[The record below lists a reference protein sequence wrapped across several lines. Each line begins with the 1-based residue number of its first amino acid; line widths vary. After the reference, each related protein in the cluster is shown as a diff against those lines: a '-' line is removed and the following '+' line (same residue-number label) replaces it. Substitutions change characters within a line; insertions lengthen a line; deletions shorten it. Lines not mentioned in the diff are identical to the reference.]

1 MGAMTFPKPPLVK
14 RGCAALCLTGWMLG
28 IICLVSHPFG
38 LLADELA
45 WNNGQGH
52 RSAPLGVSGTRDAGF
67 TSLSPALTGL
77 SFTNRLFGEM
87 FLTNAVAHNGAGVA
101 ASDVDGD
108 GLCDL
113 YFANLQGEN
122 RLYRNLGGWKF
133 ADITGTAGVGCK
145 GQLSTGASF
154 ADVNGDGHTDL
165 LVNGITAGTR
175 LFVNDGRG
183 RFAEPV
189 DSGLARENT
198 AMSLALGDV
207 DGDGDLD
214 LYVANYIDV
223 MHIADSSTRF
233 TLGRRGGQWVV
244 TRVNGQSSFK
254 ARFRDRFLVT
264 QDTRIK
270 ELPERD
276 CFYVNDGAGRFQKV
290 VFEKGTFTDEEGEPF
305 AAARDWGLAVA
316 FRDVNGDLA
325 PDLYVCNDFSSPDRF
340 WINDGSGHFRAVPR
354 LAVRHTSRS
363 SMGIDFADINR
374 DGHEDMLVLDM
385 LARQQSRRLVH
396 LDKEKPIPIVVG
408 KFNDRPRY
416 NRNALLVSRGDGSWL
431 EAANYAGLEA
441 SDWSWAA
448 AFMDV
453 DLDGLEDVLITNG
466 FSFDTLD
473 IDSKNRVAAIKNATK
488 LPTAEL
494 KRLRKHR
501 PAWPSANAAFR
512 NLGGLRFAPASS
524 DWGFD
529 HVGVT
534 YGMALADLDN
544 DGDQDVVINN
554 LNQAA
559 GLYRN
564 ESSKPRVAVRL
575 RGRGG
580 NRFGIGARIRLAN
593 GVSVLSQEIMAGGRY
608 LSGDDPLRV
617 FAMLPGKAHRLEV
630 LWRTGARS
638 VLEDVQA
645 NRLYEIHEPEAKA
658 KPIVTPAL
666 TPIFEDVSERLSH
679 RHEQS
684 PVSDF
689 INDPLLP
696 RRTSQSGPGVAWLD
710 ADRDG
715 WEDLA
720 IVGDGELH
728 LFSNT
733 NGQFKQTSN
742 PQVEVPGCRIDLDQ
756 DGDLDLIVSESGT
769 LRFFEHK
776 PSGQTINP
784 IWGKPFET
792 IDRVNGSAAADL
804 DGDGDADLAL
814 ATEWGPVRV
823 FRNDDGLF
831 TERTDA
837 LGLAD
842 YRGWWNGVAMIDANN
857 DGRLDIIATNWGR
870 NSFYETLLRE
880 DGGESRLALFVGDV
894 DGNGTVEQLEAV
906 RVGGRWLPVRDRH
919 ALEKGLPDLGS
930 RFPVHAEMVRAGIPG
945 IAGPAFAR
953 LKKMEVNHLD
963 TTLFINRGD
972 RFEPVPLPMV
982 VQLSPAF
989 SVCVGDVDADGNDD
1003 LFFSQ
1008 NFFAVRPEDPRN
1020 DAGTGLWMLGRGDGT
1035 FRALKPSESGV
1046 RVDGEQRGAA
1056 LADFDHDGRVDLVV
1070 TQNASVTR
1078 LFRNQLDAKG
1088 LRVRF
1093 DGAGSGVGVSLR
1105 LSYKDGTK
1113 GPARVV
1119 QVGSGYRSANATTQ
1133 VLGAAGEVAAI
1144 EVAWPSGKKKRVP
1157 IEPGQSEVVVT
1168 ELQNP

>member
-1 MGAMTFPKPPLVK
+1 MGRMTSPEPRLAK
-14 RGCAALCLTGWMLG
+14 RACAALCLTGFVCLALCPLG
-28 IICLVSHPFG
+28 LPA
-38 LLADELA
+38 ADLA
-45 WNNGQGH
+45 WDDGPGH
-52 RSAPLGVSGTRDAGF
+52 RSAPLRIAGTRDAGF
-67 TSLSPALTGL
+67 ERLPPALTGL
-77 SFTNRLFGEM
+77 DFTNRLFGEM

-113 YFANLQGEN
+113 YFANLQGTN

-133 ADITGTAGVGCK
+133 ADITGPAGVGCP
-145 GQLSTGASF
+145 GQLSTGAAF

-183 RFAEPV
+183 RFAEPA
-189 DSGLARENT
+189 DAGLTRDNS

-233 TLGRRGGQWVV
+233 TLGRRGGEWVV
-244 TRVNGQSSFK
+244 TRVNGQSTFK
-254 ARFRDRFLVT
+254 ARFRGRFLVT
-264 QDTRIK
+264 PDGRVK

-276 CFYVNDGAGRFQKV
+276 CFYLNDGTGRFQKM
-290 VFEKGTFTDEEGEPF
+290 VFEQGSFTDEDGRPF
-305 AAARDWGLAVA
+305 AAAHDWGLAVA

-340 WINDGSGHFRAVPR
+340 WINDGRGRFRAVPR

-374 DGHEDMLVLDM
+374 DGHDDMLVLDM
-385 LARQQSRRLVH
+385 LARQQARRLVH
-396 LDKEKPIPIVVG
+396 LDKEKPIPIVIG
-408 KFNDRPRY
+408 KFDDRPRY
-416 NRNALLVSRGDGSWL
+416 NRNALLVSRGDGTWL

-466 FSFDTLD
+466 FSFDTMD
-473 IDSKNRVAAIKNATK
+473 IDSKSRVMAIQNARK

-501 PAWPSANAAFR
+501 PPWPSANAAFR
-512 NLGGLRFAPASS
+512 NLGGLKFAPASS
-524 DWGFD
+524 DWGFG
-529 HVGVT
+529 HVGIS

-544 DGDQDVVINN
+544 DGDQDVVVNN
-554 LNQAA
+554 LNQSA

-564 ESSKPRVAVRL
+564 ESNRPRVAVRL

-580 NRFGIGARIRLAN
+580 NPFGIGARIRLAN
-593 GVSVLSQEIMAGGRY
+593 GDSIASQEMIAGGRY

-617 FAMLPGKAHRLEV
+617 FAAVPPGPHRLEV
-630 LWRTGARS
+630 LWRSGARS
-638 VLEDVQA
+638 VLEEVRA
-645 NRLYEIHEPEAKA
+645 NRLYEIHEPETQA
-658 KPIVTPAL
+658 KPLERPTIK
-666 TPIFEDVSERLSH
+666 PIFEDVSLRLGH
-679 RHEQS
+679 LHDQ
-684 PVSDF
+684 PPIDDF
-689 INDPLLP
+689 VNDPLLP
-696 RRTSQSGPGVAWLD
+696 RRTSQAGPGVAWLD

-720 IVGDGELH
+720 IVGEAGLQ
-728 LFSNT
+728 LFGNT
-733 NGQFKQTSN
+733 AGRFRQINDPN
-742 PQVEVPGCRIDLDQ
+742 AEVPA
-756 DGDLDLIVSESGT
+756 
-769 LRFFEHK
+769 
-776 PSGQTINP
+776 
-784 IWGKPFET
+784 WGAPFET
-792 IDRVNGSAAADL
+792 VERVNGLAKADL

-823 FRNDDGLF
+823 FRNDAGQLI
-831 TERTDA
+831 ERTDA
-837 LGLAD
+837 LGLGG

-894 DGNGTVEQLEAV
+894 DGNGTVEQLESV

-930 RFPVHAEMVRAGIPG
+930 RFPVHAEMVKAGIEG
-945 IAGPAFAR
+945 IAGPAFGR
-953 LKKMEVNHLD
+953 LKKMEINHLD

-972 RFEPVPLPMV
+972 RFEPVPLPME

-1020 DAGTGLWMLGRGDGT
+1020 DAGTGLWLLGQGDGT
-1035 FRALKPSESGV
+1035 FRALGPAESGV

-1070 TQNASVTR
+1070 TQNAAATR
-1078 LFRNQLDAKG
+1078 LFRNQAQARG

-1093 DGAGSGVGVSLR
+1093 AVGGGEEGAILR
-1105 LSYKDGTK
+1105 LIYTDGTK

-1119 QVGSGYRSANATTQ
+1119 QSGSGYRSANATTQ
-1133 VLGAAGEVAAI
+1133 VLGAAGEAVAV
-1144 EVAWPSGKKKRVP
+1144 EVAWPSGKKTTVP
-1157 IEPGQSEVVVT
+1157 LKPGQAEAVLSYPSE
-1168 ELQNP
+1168 P

>member
-1 MGAMTFPKPPLVK
+1 MTFPEPRLAK
-14 RGCAALCLTGWMLG
+14 RAFVALCLTGFVCLALCPLG
-28 IICLVSHPFG
+28 VPA
-38 LLADELA
+38 ADLA
-45 WNNGQGH
+45 WANGPGH
-52 RSAPLGVSGTRDAGF
+52 RSAPLGVSGTRPAGF
-67 TSLSPALTGL
+67 DLLPPAFTGL

-113 YFANLQGEN
+113 YFANLQGSN
-122 RLYRNLGGWKF
+122 RLYRNLGNWKF
-133 ADITGTAGVGCK
+133 ADITDSAGVGCA
-145 GQLSTGASF
+145 GQLSTGAVF

-183 RFAEPV
+183 RFAEPA

-198 AMSLALGDV
+198 AMSLAMGDV

-233 TLGRRGGQWVV
+233 TLGRRGGGWVV
-244 TRVNGQSSFK
+244 SRVNGQSTFK

-264 QDTRIK
+264 HDGRVK

-276 CFYVNDGAGRFQKV
+276 CFYLNDGTGKFQKM
-290 VFEKGTFTDEEGEPF
+290 VFEQGSFTDEDGQPF

-340 WINDGSGHFRAVPR
+340 WINDGRGRFRAVPR

-363 SMGIDFADINR
+363 SMGIDFADING
-374 DGHEDMLVLDM
+374 DGHDDFLVLDM

-396 LDKEKPIPIVVG
+396 LDKEKPTPTVVG
-408 KFNDRPRY
+408 KFDDRPRY
-416 NRNALLVSRGDGSWL
+416 NRNALLVSRGDGTWL

-448 AFMDV
+448 AFIDV

-466 FSFDTLD
+466 FSFDTMD
-473 IDSKNRVAAIKNATK
+473 IDSKNRVIAIQNARK

-512 NLGGLRFAPASS
+512 NLGGLKFEPASS

-529 HVGVT
+529 HVGVS

-544 DGDQDVVINN
+544 DGDQDVIINN

-564 ESSKPRVAVRL
+564 ESNKPRLAVRL

-580 NRFGIGARIRLAN
+580 NRFGIGARIRLASGN
-593 GVSVLSQEIMAGGRY
+593 SIASQEMMAGGRY

-617 FAMLPGKAHRLEV
+617 FAMVPGGAHRLEV
-630 LWRTGARS
+630 LWRSGARS
-638 VLEDVQA
+638 VINGVQA

-666 TPIFEDVSERLSH
+666 TPIFEDVSSRLGH
-679 RHEQS
+679 RHEQP
-684 PVSDF
+684 PVDDF
-689 INDPLLP
+689 INAPLLP
-696 RRTSQSGPGVAWLD
+696 RRTSQGGPGVAWVD

-720 IVGDGELH
+720 IVGSGGLEL
-728 LFSNT
+728 FGNT
-733 NGQFKQTSN
+733 AGKFKPVSDPKADVPALAAPLET
-742 PQVEVPGCRIDLDQ
+742 VE
-756 DGDLDLIVSESGT
+756 
-769 LRFFEHK
+769 
-776 PSGQTINP
+776 
-784 IWGKPFET
+784 
-792 IDRVNGSAAADL
+792 RVNGWAKADL
-804 DGDGDADLAL
+804 DGDGDADWVL

-823 FRNDDGLF
+823 FRNDDGEY
-831 TERTDA
+831 TEQTDA
-837 LGLAD
+837 LGLGA

-919 ALEKGLPDLGS
+919 ALEKGLPDLRS
-930 RFPVHAEMVRAGIPG
+930 RFPVHAEMVKVGIEG
-945 IAGPAFAR
+945 IAGPAFSR

-972 RFEPVPLPMV
+972 RFEPVPLPME
-982 VQLSPAF
+982 VQLAPAF

-1020 DAGTGLWMLGRGDGT
+1020 DAGTGLWLLGQGDGT
-1035 FRALKPSESGV
+1035 FRALGPGESGV

-1070 TQNASVTR
+1070 TQNAAATR
-1078 LFRNQLDAKG
+1078 LFRNQAEAKG
-1088 LRVRF
+1088 VRVRF
-1093 DGAGSGVGVSLR
+1093 GGEGEGAQVR
-1105 LSYKDGTK
+1105 LVYSDGTK
-1113 GPARVV
+1113 GPVRVV
-1119 QVGSGYRSANATTQ
+1119 QAIAQ
-1133 VLGAAGEVAAI
+1133 VLGAAGEAVAVEA
-1144 EVAWPSGKKKRVP
+1144 AWPSGGKTRVALK
-1157 IEPGQSEVVVT
+1157 PGQAEV
-1168 ELQNP
+1168 LLSHPSAR

>member
-1 MGAMTFPKPPLVK
+1 MTLPEPRLANRAFV
-14 RGCAALCLTGWMLG
+14 ALCLTGFVCLALCPLG
-28 IICLVSHPFG
+28 VPA
-38 LLADELA
+38 ADLA
-45 WNNGQGH
+45 WDNGPGH
-52 RSAPLGVSGTRDAGF
+52 RSAPLGVSGTRPAGF
-67 TSLSPALTGL
+67 DLLPPAFTGL

-113 YFANLQGEN
+113 YFANLQGAN
-122 RLYRNLGGWKF
+122 RLYRNLGDWKF
-133 ADITGTAGVGCK
+133 VDITDASGVSCA
-145 GQLSTGASF
+145 GQLSTGAVF

-183 RFAEPV
+183 RFSEPA
-189 DSGLARENT
+189 DTGLANGGA
-198 AMSLALGDV
+198 AMSMALSDV

-223 MHIADSSTRF
+223 IYIADLTTRF
-233 TLGRRGGQWVV
+233 TLGRRDGGWVV
-244 TRVNGQSSFK
+244 TRVNGQSTFK

-264 QDTRIK
+264 PDGMVK

-276 CFYVNDGAGRFQKV
+276 CFYLNDGTGKFQKM
-290 VFEKGTFTDEEGEPF
+290 VFEQGSFTDEDGQPF
-305 AAARDWGLAVA
+305 AAERDWGLAVA

-340 WINDGSGHFRAVPR
+340 WINDGRGRFRAVPR

-374 DGHEDMLVLDM
+374 DGHDDILVLDM
-385 LARQQSRRLVH
+385 LARQQARRLVH

-408 KFNDRPRY
+408 KFDGRPRY

-466 FSFDTLD
+466 FSFDTMD
-473 IDSKNRVAAIKNATK
+473 IDSKNRVMAIQNARK

-501 PAWPSANAAFR
+501 PGWPSANAAFR
-512 NLGGLRFAPASS
+512 NLGGLKFAPASS
-524 DWGFD
+524 DWGFG
-529 HVGVT
+529 HVGIS

-544 DGDQDVVINN
+544 DGDQDVIINN

-564 ESSKPRVAVRL
+564 ESNRPRVAVRL
-575 RGRGG
+575 RGRDG
-580 NRFGIGARIRLAN
+580 NWFGIGARIRLVN
-593 GVSVLSQEIMAGGRY
+593 GNSIASQEMMAGGRY
-608 LSGDDPLRV
+608 LSGDDPMRV
-617 FAMLPGKAHRLEV
+617 FAMAPGEPHRLEV
-630 LWRTGARS
+630 LWRNGGRS
-638 VLEDVQA
+638 VLEDVKA

-658 KPIVTPAL
+658 KPIVTTAL

-679 RHEQS
+679 RHEQL

-689 INDPLLP
+689 VDEPLLP
-696 RRTSQSGPGVAWLD
+696 RRTSQAGPGVAWLD
-710 ADRDG
+710 ADHDG

-720 IVGDGELH
+720 IVGDDGLQ
-728 LFSNT
+728 FFGNT
-733 NGQFKQTSN
+733 AGRFKKMDGS
-742 PQVEVPGCRIDLDQ
+742 PVVVPAWA
-756 DGDLDLIVSESGT
+756 
-769 LRFFEHK
+769 
-776 PSGQTINP
+776 NP
-784 IWGKPFET
+784 IET
-792 IDRVNGSAAADL
+792 VERVNGWAAADL

-823 FRNDDGLF
+823 FRNDDGQF

-857 DGRLDIIATNWGR
+857 DGRLDVVATNWGR

-880 DGGESRLALFVGDV
+880 EGGESRLALFVGDV
-894 DGNGTVEQLEAV
+894 DGNGTVEQLEAM
-906 RVGGRWLPVRDRH
+906 RVGDRWLPVRDRH
-919 ALEKGLPDLGS
+919 ALEKGLPDLRS
-930 RFPVHAEMVRAGIPG
+930 RFPVHAAMVKAGIEG
-945 IAGPAFAR
+945 IAGPAFER

-963 TTLFINRGD
+963 TTLFINHGD
-972 RFEPVPLPMV
+972 RFEPVPLPME
-982 VQLSPAF
+982 VQLAPAF

-1020 DAGTGLWMLGRGDGT
+1020 DAGTGLWLLGRGDGT
-1035 FRALKPSESGV
+1035 FRPLKPSESGV

-1070 TQNASVTR
+1070 TQNAAKTR
-1078 LFRNQLDAKG
+1078 LFRNQAETRG
-1088 LRVRF
+1088 LRVRI
-1093 DGAGSGVGVSLR
+1093 DGETNGVGVCLR
-1105 LSYKDGTK
+1105 LCYADGTK
-1113 GPARVV
+1113 GPVRVV
-1119 QVGSGYRSANATTQ
+1119 QAVAGYRSVNATTQ
-1133 VLGAAGEVAAI
+1133 VLGAAGAPVAVEA
-1144 EVAWPSGKKKRVP
+1144 AWPSGKKTTVP
-1157 IEPGQSEVVVT
+1157 LNPGQAEVVLTYPSV
-1168 ELQNP
+1168 P

>member
-1 MGAMTFPKPPLVK
+1 MPFFVFKN
-14 RGCAALCLTGWMLG
+14 
-28 IICLVSHPFG
+28 SHPLG

-67 TSLSPALTGL
+67 ESLPPALTGL

-101 ASDVDGD
+101 ASDVNGD

-113 YFANLQGEN
+113 YFANLQGAN

-133 ADITGTAGVGCK
+133 ADITGSAGVGCA
-145 GQLSTGASF
+145 GQLSTGAAF

-183 RFAEPV
+183 RFAEPA

-223 MHIADSSTRF
+223 MHIADSSTWF

-254 ARFRDRFLVT
+254 ARFRGRFLVT
-264 QDTRIK
+264 PDGRVK

-276 CFYVNDGAGRFQKV
+276 CFYLNDGTGRFQKV
-290 VFEKGTFTDEEGEPF
+290 VFEKGTFTDEDGEPF

-340 WINDGSGHFRAVPR
+340 WINDGRGRFRAVPR

-385 LARQQSRRLVH
+385 LARQQSQRLVH

-473 IDSKNRVAAIKNATK
+473 IDSKNRVAAIQNATK

-494 KRLRKHR
+494 KRLRKYR

-512 NLGGLRFAPASS
+512 NLGGLKFAPASG

-529 HVGVT
+529 HKGIS

-544 DGDQDVVINN
+544 DGDQDVVVNN

-564 ESSKPRVAVRL
+564 QSNRPRLAVRL

-580 NRFGIGARIRLAN
+580 NPFGIGARIRLAN
-593 GVSVLSQEIMAGGRY
+593 GNTVASQEMIAGGRY
-608 LSGDDPLRV
+608 LSGDEPLRV
-617 FAMLPGKAHRLEV
+617 FAVPPGRPHRLEV
-630 LWRTGARS
+630 LWRSGARS
-638 VLEDVQA
+638 VLEGVQA
-645 NRLYEIHEPEAKA
+645 NRLYEIHEPKA
-658 KPIVTPAL
+658 VVKHSKQPASKP
-666 TPIFEDVSERLSH
+666 FYEDVSQRLNH
-679 RHEQS
+679 RHEQA
-684 PVSDF
+684 PPTDF

-696 RRTSQSGPGVAWLD
+696 RRTSQAGPGVAWLD

-715 WEDLA
+715 WEDLV
-720 IVGDGELH
+720 IVEKGGLRLYE
-728 LFSNT
+728 NT
-733 NGQFKQTSN
+733 KGQFKLTNN
-742 PQVEVPGCRIDLDQ
+742 PKVEVPACRIDLDQ
-756 DGDLDLIVSESGT
+756 DGDLDSIVLDGGVLRFLESGSQVANAAW
-769 LRFFEHK
+769 E
-776 PSGQTINP
+776 
-784 IWGKPFET
+784 KPFEKVE
-792 IDRVNGSAAADL
+792 RVNGLAAADL
-804 DGDGDADLAL
+804 DGDGDGDLAL

-823 FRNDDGLF
+823 FRNDDGQF
-831 TERTDA
+831 TERTDE
-837 LGLAD
+837 LGLGE

-857 DGRLDIIATNWGR
+857 DGRLDLVATNWGR

-880 DGGESRLALFVGDV
+880 NGGDSRLALFVGDV
-894 DGNGTVEQLEAV
+894 DGNGTLEQLEAV
-906 RVGGRWLPVRDRH
+906 RDGGRWLSVRDRH

-930 RFPVHAEMVRAGIPG
+930 RFPLHAEMVKAGVAGIT
-945 IAGPAFAR
+945 GPAFGR

-972 RFEPVPLPMV
+972 YFEPLPLPME

-1020 DAGTGLWMLGRGDGT
+1020 DAGTGLWLLGRGDAT
-1035 FRALKPSESGV
+1035 FRALSPIESGV

-1093 DGAGSGVGVSLR
+1093 DGAGSGVGVCLR
-1105 LSYKDGTK
+1105 LCYKDGTK

-1119 QVGSGYRSANATTQ
+1119 QAGSGYRSANATTQ
-1133 VLGAAGEVAAI
+1133 VLGASGEVVAI

-1157 IEPGQSEVVVT
+1157 IEPGQSEMVVT

>member
-1 MGAMTFPKPPLVK
+1 MCLAGLVCLAMCPL
-14 RGCAALCLTGWMLG
+14 GLPAA
-28 IICLVSHPFG
+28 
-38 LLADELA
+38 DLA
-45 WNNGQGH
+45 WDDGPGH
-52 RSAPLGVSGTRDAGF
+52 RSVALGVSGSRDAGF
-67 TSLSPALTGL
+67 ELLPPALTGL

-113 YFANLQGEN
+113 YFANLQGAN

-133 ADITGTAGVGCK
+133 ADITDASGVGCA
-145 GQLSTGASF
+145 GQLSTGAVF

-183 RFAEPV
+183 RFAEPA

-233 TLGRRGGQWVV
+233 TLGRRGGGWVV
-244 TRVNGQSSFK
+244 SRVNGQSTFK

-264 QDTRIK
+264 HDGKVK

-276 CFYVNDGAGRFQKV
+276 CFYLNDGTGKFQKM
-290 VFEKGTFTDEEGEPF
+290 VFEQGSFTDEDGQPF

-340 WINDGSGHFRAVPR
+340 WINDGRGRFRAVPR

-374 DGHEDMLVLDM
+374 DGHDDMLVLDM
-385 LARQQSRRLVH
+385 LARQQARRLVH
-396 LDKEKPIPIVVG
+396 LDKEKPIPSVVG
-408 KFNDRPRY
+408 KFDDRPRY
-416 NRNALLVSRGDGSWL
+416 NRNALLVSRGDGTWL

-473 IDSKNRVAAIKNATK
+473 IDSKNRVAAIQNATK

-512 NLGGLRFAPASS
+512 NLGGLKFAPASS

-529 HVGVT
+529 HVGVS

-593 GVSVLSQEIMAGGRY
+593 GESVLSQEIMAGGRY
-608 LSGDDPLRV
+608 LSGDDPMRV
-617 FAMLPGKAHRLEV
+617 FAMVPGEAHRLEV

-689 INDPLLP
+689 IDEPLLP
-696 RRTSQSGPGVAWLD
+696 RRTSQAGPGVAWLD

-720 IVGDGELH
+720 IVAEGGLQLFGNTAGRFKKMDG
-728 LFSNT
+728 S
-733 NGQFKQTSN
+733 
-742 PQVEVPGCRIDLDQ
+742 QVEVPAWA
-756 DGDLDLIVSESGT
+756 
-769 LRFFEHK
+769 
-776 PSGQTINP
+776 NP
-784 IWGKPFET
+784 LET
-792 IDRVNGSAAADL
+792 VERVNGSAAADL

-823 FRNDDGLF
+823 FRNDDGQF

-919 ALEKGLPDLGS
+919 ALEKGLPDLRS
-930 RFPVHAEMVRAGIPG
+930 RFPVHAGMVEAGIKG
-945 IAGPAFAR
+945 IAGPAFSR

-972 RFEPVPLPMV
+972 RFEPVPLPIE
-982 VQLSPAF
+982 VQFSPAF

-1020 DAGTGLWMLGRGDGT
+1020 DAGTGLWLLGQGDGT

-1093 DGAGSGVGVSLR
+1093 DGPGSGVGVCLR

-1113 GPARVV
+1113 GPVRVV

-1144 EVAWPSGKKKRVP
+1144 EVAWPSGKKKRIP

>member
-1 MGAMTFPKPPLVK
+1 MGAMAFPKPCLVK
-14 RGCAALCLTGWMLG
+14 RTCVAMCLTGLMLG
-28 IICLVSHPFG
+28 IICLASCPLG

-45 WNNGQGH
+45 WSEGQGH
-52 RSAPLGVSGTRDAGF
+52 RSAPLGVLGTRDAGF
-67 TSLSPALTGL
+67 ESLPPALTGL

-133 ADITGTAGVGCK
+133 ADITGPAGVGCA
-145 GQLSTGASF
+145 GQLSTGAAF

-165 LVNGITAGTR
+165 LVNGISAGTR
-175 LFVNDGRG
+175 LFVNNGRG
-183 RFAEPV
+183 RFAEPA

-207 DGDGDLD
+207 DNDGDLD

-244 TRVNGQSSFK
+244 TRINGQSTFK

-264 QDTRIK
+264 TDGKVK

-276 CFYVNDGAGRFQKV
+276 CFYLNDGAGQFQKV
-290 VFEKGTFTDEEGEPF
+290 VFEKGTFTDEDGQPF

-340 WINDGSGHFRAVPR
+340 WINDGRGRFRAVPR

-416 NRNALLVSRGDGSWL
+416 NRNVLLVSRGDGSWL

-473 IDSKNRVAAIKNATK
+473 IDSKNRAAEIQKATK

-494 KRLRKHR
+494 KRLRKYR

-512 NLGGLRFAPASS
+512 NLGGLKFAPASS

-529 HVGVT
+529 HKGIS
-534 YGMALADLDN
+534 YGMALADFDN
-544 DGDQDVVINN
+544 DGDQDVVVNN

-564 ESSKPRVAVRL
+564 QSNRPRLAVRL

-580 NRFGIGARIRLAN
+580 NPFGIGARIRLAN
-593 GVSVLSQEIMAGGRY
+593 GKTVASQEMIAGGRY
-608 LSGDDPLRV
+608 LSGDEPLRV
-617 FAMLPGKAHRLEV
+617 FAVAPGRPHRLEV
-630 LWRTGARS
+630 LWRSGARS
-638 VLEDVQA
+638 VLEGVKA
-645 NRLYEIHEPEAKA
+645 NHLYEIHEPKGVVKHSKQPST
-658 KPIVTPAL
+658 KP
-666 TPIFEDVSERLSH
+666 FYEDVSQRLNH
-679 RHEQS
+679 RHEQA
-684 PVSDF
+684 PTMDF
-689 INDPLLP
+689 VNDPLLP
-696 RRTSQSGPGVAWLD
+696 RRTSQAGPGVAWLD
-710 ADRDG
+710 TDGDG

-720 IVGDGELH
+720 ILEKGGLR
-728 LFSNT
+728 LYGNT
-733 NGQFKQTSN
+733 KGQFKLTNNSK
-742 PQVEVPGCRIDLDQ
+742 VEVPACRIDLDL
-756 DGDLDLIVSESGT
+756 DGDLDSIVLDGGVLRFLESG
-769 LRFFEHK
+769 
-776 PSGQTINP
+776 SQIVNAA
-784 IWGKPFET
+784 WGKPFEKVE
-792 IDRVNGSAAADL
+792 RVNGLAAADL
-804 DGDGDADLAL
+804 DGDGDSDLVL
-814 ATEWGPVRV
+814 AIEWGAVRV
-823 FRNDDGLF
+823 FRNDDGQF

-837 LGLAD
+837 LGLGK
-842 YRGWWNGVAMIDANN
+842 YRGWWNGVVMIDANN
-857 DGRLDIIATNWGR
+857 DGRLDLVATNWGR
-870 NSFYETLLRE
+870 NSFYETLMKE
-880 DGGESRLALFVGDV
+880 NGGDSRLALFVGDV
-894 DGNGTVEQLEAV
+894 DGNGTLEQLEAM
-906 RVGGRWLPVRDRH
+906 RDGGRWLPVRDRH

-930 RFPVHAEMVRAGIPG
+930 RFPLHAEMVKAGVTG
-945 IAGPAFAR
+945 ITGPAFGR
-953 LKKMEVNHLD
+953 LKKMEINHLD

-972 RFEPVPLPMV
+972 YFEPLPLPME
-982 VQLSPAF
+982 VQLTPAF
-989 SVCVGDVDADGNDD
+989 SVCVGDIDADGNDD

-1020 DAGTGLWMLGRGDGT
+1020 DAGTGLWLLGRGDGT
-1035 FRALKPSESGV
+1035 FRALSPIESGV

-1078 LFRNQLDAKG
+1078 LFRNQLEAKG

-1093 DGAGSGVGVSLR
+1093 DSADSGVGICLR
-1105 LSYKDGTK
+1105 LCYTDGTK
-1113 GPARVV
+1113 GPVRVV
-1119 QVGSGYRSANATTQ
+1119 QAGSGYRSANATTQ
-1133 VLGAAGEVAAI
+1133 VLGASGEVAAI
-1144 EVAWPSGKKKRVP
+1144 EVTWPNGKKKRVP
-1157 IEPGQSEVVVT
+1157 IDPDQSEVVVN

>member
-1 MGAMTFPKPPLVK
+1 MGAMAFPKPRLAK
-14 RGCAALCLTGWMLG
+14 RDCVALCLTGLMLG
-28 IICLVSHPFG
+28 IISLVLHPLG

-52 RSAPLGVSGTRDAGF
+52 RSAALGVSGTRDAGF
-67 TSLSPALTGL
+67 ESLPPALTGL

-122 RLYRNLGGWKF
+122 RLYRNLGDWKF
-133 ADITGTAGVGCK
+133 ADITGQAGVGCA
-145 GQLSTGASF
+145 GQLSTGAAF
-154 ADVNGDGHTDL
+154 ADVNGDGHADL
-165 LVNGITAGTR
+165 LVNGISAGTR

-183 RFAEPV
+183 RFTEPA

-223 MHIADSSTRF
+223 MHIADTSTRF

-254 ARFRDRFLVT
+254 ARFRGRFLVT
-264 QDTRIK
+264 PDGRVK

-276 CFYVNDGAGRFQKV
+276 CFYLNDGAGQFQKV
-290 VFEKGTFTDEEGEPF
+290 VFEKGTFTDEDGQPF

-340 WINDGSGHFRAVPR
+340 WINDGRGRFRAVSR

-416 NRNALLVSRGDGSWL
+416 NRNVLLVSRGDGSWL

-473 IDSKNRVAAIKNATK
+473 IDSKNRVAAIQKATK

-501 PAWPSANAAFR
+501 PAWPTANAAFR
-512 NLGGLRFAPASS
+512 NLGGLRFAPASD

-529 HVGVT
+529 HKGIS

-544 DGDQDVVINN
+544 DGDQDVVVNN

-564 ESSKPRVAVRL
+564 QSNRPRLAVRL

-580 NRFGIGARIRLAN
+580 NPFGIGARIRLASGN
-593 GVSVLSQEIMAGGRY
+593 TVASQEMIAGGRY
-608 LSGDDPLRV
+608 LSGDEPLRV
-617 FAMLPGKAHRLEV
+617 FAVPPGRPHRLEV
-630 LWRTGARS
+630 LWRSGARS
-638 VLEDVQA
+638 VLEGVQA
-645 NRLYEIHEPEAKA
+645 NRLYEIHETEAIVKQSKQPA
-658 KPIVTPAL
+658 SKP
-666 TPIFEDVSERLSH
+666 FYEDVSQRLSH
-679 RHEQS
+679 RHEQV
-684 PVSDF
+684 PPSDF
-689 INDPLLP
+689 VNDPLLP
-696 RRTSQSGPGVAWLD
+696 RRTSQAGPGVAWLD

-720 IVGDGELH
+720 IVEKGGLQ
-728 LFSNT
+728 LYGNT
-733 NGQFKQTSN
+733 NGQFKLTNN
-742 PQVEVPGCRIDLDQ
+742 PKVEVPACRIDLDQ
-756 DGDLDLIVSESGT
+756 DGDLDSIIIDGGM
-769 LRFFEHK
+769 LRFLETG
-776 PSGQTINP
+776 SQVANAA
-784 IWGKPFET
+784 WGKPFEKVE
-792 IDRVNGSAAADL
+792 RVNGLAAADL
-804 DGDGDADLAL
+804 DGDGDGDLAL

-823 FRNDDGLF
+823 FRNDDGQF

-837 LGLAD
+837 LGLGK
-842 YRGWWNGVAMIDANN
+842 YHGWWNGVAMIDANN
-857 DGRLDIIATNWGR
+857 DGRLDLVATNWGR
-870 NSFYETLLRE
+870 NSFYETLLR
-880 DGGESRLALFVGDV
+880 DNGGDSRVALFVGDV
-894 DGNGTVEQLEAV
+894 DGNGTMEQLEAV
-906 RVGGRWLPVRDRH
+906 RDGGRWLPVRDRH

-930 RFPVHAEMVRAGIPG
+930 RFPLHAEMVKAG
-945 IAGPAFAR
+945 IAGISGPAFGR

-972 RFEPVPLPMV
+972 YFEPMPLPME

-1020 DAGTGLWMLGRGDGT
+1020 DAGTGLWLLGRGDGT
-1035 FRALKPSESGV
+1035 FRALSPSESGV

-1070 TQNASVTR
+1070 TQNASLTR
-1078 LFRNQLDAKG
+1078 LFRNQLEAKG

-1093 DGAGSGVGVSLR
+1093 DGEDSGVGVYLR
-1105 LSYKDGTK
+1105 ICYTDGIK
-1113 GPARVV
+1113 GPARAV
-1119 QVGSGYRSANATTQ
+1119 QAGSGYRSANATTQ

-1144 EVAWPSGKKKRVP
+1144 EVAWPSGKKQRVP
-1157 IEPGQSEVVVT
+1157 IKPGQSEVVVN

>member
-1 MGAMTFPKPPLVK
+1 
-14 RGCAALCLTGWMLG
+14 
-28 IICLVSHPFG
+28 
-38 LLADELA
+38 
-45 WNNGQGH
+45 
-52 RSAPLGVSGTRDAGF
+52 
-67 TSLSPALTGL
+67 
-77 SFTNRLFGEM
+77 
-87 FLTNAVAHNGAGVA
+87 
-101 ASDVDGD
+101 
-108 GLCDL
+108 
-113 YFANLQGEN
+113 
-122 RLYRNLGGWKF
+122 
-133 ADITGTAGVGCK
+133 
-145 GQLSTGASF
+145 
-154 ADVNGDGHTDL
+154 
-165 LVNGITAGTR
+165 
-175 LFVNDGRG
+175 
-183 RFAEPV
+183 
-189 DSGLARENT
+189 
-198 AMSLALGDV
+198 
-207 DGDGDLD
+207 
-214 LYVANYIDV
+214 
-223 MHIADSSTRF
+223 
-233 TLGRRGGQWVV
+233 
-244 TRVNGQSSFK
+244 
-254 ARFRDRFLVT
+254 
-264 QDTRIK
+264 
-270 ELPERD
+270 
-276 CFYVNDGAGRFQKV
+276 
-290 VFEKGTFTDEEGEPF
+290 
-305 AAARDWGLAVA
+305 
-316 FRDVNGDLA
+316 
-325 PDLYVCNDFSSPDRF
+325 
-340 WINDGSGHFRAVPR
+340 
-354 LAVRHTSRS
+354 
-363 SMGIDFADINR
+363 
-374 DGHEDMLVLDM
+374 
-385 LARQQSRRLVH
+385 
-396 LDKEKPIPIVVG
+396 
-408 KFNDRPRY
+408 
-416 NRNALLVSRGDGSWL
+416 
-431 EAANYAGLEA
+431 
-441 SDWSWAA
+441 
-448 AFMDV
+448 
-453 DLDGLEDVLITNG
+453 
-466 FSFDTLD
+466 
-473 IDSKNRVAAIKNATK
+473 
-488 LPTAEL
+488 
-494 KRLRKHR
+494 
-501 PAWPSANAAFR
+501 
-512 NLGGLRFAPASS
+512 
-524 DWGFD
+524 
-529 HVGVT
+529 
-534 YGMALADLDN
+534 
-544 DGDQDVVINN
+544 
-554 LNQAA
+554 
-559 GLYRN
+559 
-564 ESSKPRVAVRL
+564 
-575 RGRGG
+575 
-580 NRFGIGARIRLAN
+580 
-593 GVSVLSQEIMAGGRY
+593 MAGGRY

-617 FAMLPGKAHRLEV
+617 FAMASGEAHRLEV

-689 INDPLLP
+689 INEPLLP
-696 RRTSQSGPGVAWLD
+696 RRTSQAGPGVAWLD

-720 IVGDGELH
+720 IVAEGGLQLFGNTAGRFKKMDG
-728 LFSNT
+728 S
-733 NGQFKQTSN
+733 S
-742 PQVEVPGCRIDLDQ
+742 VEVPAWA
-756 DGDLDLIVSESGT
+756 
-769 LRFFEHK
+769 
-776 PSGQTINP
+776 NP
-784 IWGKPFET
+784 LET
-792 IDRVNGSAAADL
+792 VERVNGSAAADL

-823 FRNDDGLF
+823 FRNDNGQF

-837 LGLAD
+837 LGFAD

-919 ALEKGLPDLGS
+919 ALEKGLPDLRS
-930 RFPVHAEMVRAGIPG
+930 RFPVHAGMVEAGIQG
-945 IAGPAFAR
+945 IAGPAFSR

-972 RFEPVPLPMV
+972 RFEPVPLPIE
-982 VQLSPAF
+982 VQFSPAF

-1020 DAGTGLWMLGRGDGT
+1020 DAGTGLWLLGQGDGT

-1093 DGAGSGVGVSLR
+1093 EGAGSGVGVCLR

-1113 GPARVV
+1113 GPVRVV

>member
-1 MGAMTFPKPPLVK
+1 MGAMTLPEPRLAK
-14 RGCAALCLTGWMLG
+14 RALAALCLTGFVCLALYPLG
-28 IICLVSHPFG
+28 LPA
-38 LLADELA
+38 ADLA
-45 WNNGQGH
+45 WDNGPGY
-52 RSAPLGVSGTRDAGF
+52 RSAPLGVSGTRAAGF
-67 TSLSPALTGL
+67 ELLPPALTGL

-113 YFANLQGEN
+113 YFANLQGAN
-122 RLYRNLGGWKF
+122 RLYRNLGDWKF
-133 ADITGTAGVGCK
+133 VDITDASGVSCA
-145 GQLSTGASF
+145 GQLSTGAVF

-183 RFAEPV
+183 RFSEPA
-189 DSGLARENT
+189 DTGLANGGA
-198 AMSLALGDV
+198 AMSMALSDV

-223 MHIADSSTRF
+223 IYIADLTTRF
-233 TLGRRGGQWVV
+233 TLGRRDGGWVV
-244 TRVNGQSSFK
+244 TRVNGQSTFK

-264 QDTRIK
+264 PDGMVK

-276 CFYVNDGAGRFQKV
+276 CFYLNDGTGKFQKM
-290 VFEKGTFTDEEGEPF
+290 VFEQGSFTDEDGQPF
-305 AAARDWGLAVA
+305 AAERDWGLAVA

-340 WINDGSGHFRAVPR
+340 WINDGRGRFRAVPR

-363 SMGIDFADINR
+363 SMGIDFADINQ
-374 DGHEDMLVLDM
+374 DGHDDFLLLDM
-385 LARQQSRRLVH
+385 LARQQARRLVH

-408 KFNDRPRY
+408 KFDGRPRY
-416 NRNALLVSRGDGSWL
+416 NRNALLVSRGDDTWL

-466 FSFDTLD
+466 FSFDTMD
-473 IDSKNRVAAIKNATK
+473 IDSKQRVLAIQNARK

-512 NLGGLRFAPASS
+512 NVGGLKFAPASS

-529 HVGVT
+529 HVGVS

-564 ESSKPRVAVRL
+564 DSSKPRVAVRL

-608 LSGDDPLRV
+608 LSSDDPLRV
-617 FAMLPGKAHRLEV
+617 FAMAPGEPHRLEV
-630 LWRTGARS
+630 LWRAGGRS
-638 VLEDVQA
+638 VLEDVKA

-658 KPIVTPAL
+658 KPIVTTAL

-679 RHEQS
+679 RHEQL

-689 INDPLLP
+689 VDEPLLP
-696 RRTSQSGPGVAWLD
+696 RRTSQAGPGVAWLD
-710 ADRDG
+710 VDRDG

-720 IVGDGELH
+720 IVAESGLQLFGNTAGRFKKMDG
-728 LFSNT
+728 S
-733 NGQFKQTSN
+733 
-742 PQVEVPGCRIDLDQ
+742 PVEVPAWA
-756 DGDLDLIVSESGT
+756 
-769 LRFFEHK
+769 
-776 PSGQTINP
+776 NP
-784 IWGKPFET
+784 LET
-792 IDRVNGSAAADL
+792 VERVNGSAAADL

-930 RFPVHAEMVRAGIPG
+930 RFPVHAEMVRAGIKG

-972 RFEPVPLPMV
+972 RFEPVPLPMA

-989 SVCVGDVDADGNDD
+989 AVCVSDVDADGNDD

-1035 FRALKPSESGV
+1035 FRPLKPSESGV

-1070 TQNASVTR
+1070 TQNGAQTR
-1078 LFRNQLDAKG
+1078 LFRNQAEARG
-1088 LRVRF
+1088 LRVRI
-1093 DGAGSGVGVSLR
+1093 DGETNGVGVCLR
-1105 LSYKDGTK
+1105 LCYADGTK
-1113 GPARVV
+1113 GPVRVV
-1119 QVGSGYRSANATTQ
+1119 QAVAGYRSANGTTQ
-1133 VLGAAGEVAAI
+1133 VLGEAGEAVAVEA
-1144 EVAWPSGKKKRVP
+1144 AWPSGKKTTVP
-1157 IEPGQSEVVVT
+1157 LNPGQMEAVLSYPSE
-1168 ELQNP
+1168 P

>member
-1 MGAMTFPKPPLVK
+1 
-14 RGCAALCLTGWMLG
+14 
-28 IICLVSHPFG
+28 
-38 LLADELA
+38 
-45 WNNGQGH
+45 
-52 RSAPLGVSGTRDAGF
+52 
-67 TSLSPALTGL
+67 
-77 SFTNRLFGEM
+77 
-87 FLTNAVAHNGAGVA
+87 
-101 ASDVDGD
+101 
-108 GLCDL
+108 
-113 YFANLQGEN
+113 
-122 RLYRNLGGWKF
+122 
-133 ADITGTAGVGCK
+133 
-145 GQLSTGASF
+145 
-154 ADVNGDGHTDL
+154 
-165 LVNGITAGTR
+165 
-175 LFVNDGRG
+175 
-183 RFAEPV
+183 
-189 DSGLARENT
+189 
-198 AMSLALGDV
+198 
-207 DGDGDLD
+207 
-214 LYVANYIDV
+214 VANYIDV

-340 WINDGSGHFRAVPR
+340 WINDGRGRFRAVPR

-385 LARQQSRRLVH
+385 LARQQSQRLVH

-473 IDSKNRVAAIKNATK
+473 IDSKNRVTAIKNATK

-501 PAWPSANAAFR
+501 PPWPSANAAFR
-512 NLGGLRFAPASS
+512 NLGGLRFAPASG

-529 HVGVT
+529 HKGIS

-544 DGDQDVVINN
+544 DGDQDVVVNN

-564 ESSKPRVAVRL
+564 QSNRPRLAVRL
-575 RGRGG
+575 RGRRG
-580 NRFGIGARIRLAN
+580 NPFGIGARIRLAN
-593 GVSVLSQEIMAGGRY
+593 GNTVASQEMIAGGRY
-608 LSGDDPLRV
+608 LSGDEPLRV
-617 FAMLPGKAHRLEV
+617 FAVLPGRPHRLEV
-630 LWRTGARS
+630 LWRSGARS
-638 VLEDVQA
+638 VLEGVQA
-645 NRLYEIHEPEAKA
+645 NRLYEVHEPKA
-658 KPIVTPAL
+658 VVKHSKEPASKPF
-666 TPIFEDVSERLSH
+666 FEDVSQRLSH
-679 RHEQS
+679 RHEQV
-684 PVSDF
+684 PPSDF
-689 INDPLLP
+689 VNDPLLP
-696 RRTSQSGPGVAWLD
+696 RRTSQAGPGVAWLD
-710 ADRDG
+710 ANRDG

-720 IVGDGELH
+720 IVEEGGLQ
-728 LFSNT
+728 LYGNT
-733 NGQFKQTSN
+733 KGQFTLTNN
-742 PQVEVPGCRIDLDQ
+742 PKVEVPACRIDLDQ
-756 DGDLDLIVSESGT
+756 DGDLDSIVLDVGVLRFLESG
-769 LRFFEHK
+769 RQVANAAWE
-776 PSGQTINP
+776 
-784 IWGKPFET
+784 KPFEKVK
-792 IDRVNGSAAADL
+792 RVNGLAAADL
-804 DGDGDADLAL
+804 DGDGDSDLAL

-823 FRNDDGLF
+823 FRNDDGQF

-837 LGLAD
+837 LGLGE

-857 DGRLDIIATNWGR
+857 DGRLDLIATNWGR

-880 DGGESRLALFVGDV
+880 GGGDSRLALFVGDV

-906 RVGGRWLPVRDRH
+906 RDGDRWLPVRDRH
-919 ALEKGLPDLGS
+919 ALEKGLPELAS
-930 RFPVHAEMVRAGIPG
+930 RFPLHADMVQAG
-945 IAGPAFAR
+945 IAGIAGSAFAQ

-972 RFEPVPLPMV
+972 RFEPLPLPME

-989 SVCVGDVDADGNDD
+989 SVCVGDVDADGNED

-1020 DAGTGLWMLGRGDGT
+1020 DAGTGLWLLGRGDGT
-1035 FRALKPSESGV
+1035 FRALRPSESGV

-1093 DGAGSGVGVSLR
+1093 GGAGNGVGVCLR
-1105 LSYKDGTK
+1105 LCYRDGTK
-1113 GPARVV
+1113 GAARVV

-1133 VLGAAGEVAAI
+1133 VLGAAREVAAI

>member
-1 MGAMTFPKPPLVK
+1 MCLAGLVCLAMCPL
-14 RGCAALCLTGWMLG
+14 GLPAA
-28 IICLVSHPFG
+28 
-38 LLADELA
+38 DLA
-45 WNNGQGH
+45 WDDGPGH
-52 RSAPLGVSGTRDAGF
+52 RSVALGVSGSRDAGF
-67 TSLSPALTGL
+67 ELLPPALTGL

-113 YFANLQGEN
+113 YFANLQGAN

-133 ADITGTAGVGCK
+133 ADITDASGVGCA
-145 GQLSTGASF
+145 GQLSTGAVF

-183 RFAEPV
+183 RFAEPA

-233 TLGRRGGQWVV
+233 TLGRRGDGWVV
-244 TRVNGQSSFK
+244 SRVNGQSTFK

-264 QDTRIK
+264 HDGKVK

-276 CFYVNDGAGRFQKV
+276 CFYLNDGTGKFQKM
-290 VFEKGTFTDEEGEPF
+290 VFEQGSFTDEDGQPF

-340 WINDGSGHFRAVPR
+340 WINDGRGRFRAVPR

-374 DGHEDMLVLDM
+374 DGHDDMLVLDM
-385 LARQQSRRLVH
+385 LARQQARRLVH
-396 LDKEKPIPIVVG
+396 LDKEKPIPSVVG
-408 KFNDRPRY
+408 KFDDRPRY
-416 NRNALLVSRGDGSWL
+416 NRNALLVSRGDGTWL

-473 IDSKNRVAAIKNATK
+473 IDSKNRVAAIQNATK

-512 NLGGLRFAPASS
+512 NLGGLKFAPASS

-529 HVGVT
+529 HVGVS

-593 GVSVLSQEIMAGGRY
+593 GESVLSQEIMAGGRY
-608 LSGDDPLRV
+608 LSGDDPMRV
-617 FAMLPGKAHRLEV
+617 FAMVPGEAHRLEV

-689 INDPLLP
+689 IDEPLLP
-696 RRTSQSGPGVAWLD
+696 RRTSQAGPGVAWLD

-715 WEDLA
+715 WEDLV
-720 IVGDGELH
+720 IVAEGGLQLFGNTAGRFKKMDG
-728 LFSNT
+728 S
-733 NGQFKQTSN
+733 S
-742 PQVEVPGCRIDLDQ
+742 VEVPAWA
-756 DGDLDLIVSESGT
+756 
-769 LRFFEHK
+769 
-776 PSGQTINP
+776 NP
-784 IWGKPFET
+784 LET
-792 IDRVNGSAAADL
+792 VERVNGSAAADL

-823 FRNDDGLF
+823 FRNDDGQF
-831 TERTDA
+831 TERTEA

-919 ALEKGLPDLGS
+919 ALEKGLPDLRS
-930 RFPVHAEMVRAGIPG
+930 RFPVHAGMVEAGIKG
-945 IAGPAFAR
+945 IAGPAFSR

-972 RFEPVPLPMV
+972 RFEPVPLPIE
-982 VQLSPAF
+982 VQFSPAF

-1020 DAGTGLWMLGRGDGT
+1020 DAGTGLWLLGRGDGT

-1093 DGAGSGVGVSLR
+1093 DGAGSGVGVCLR

-1144 EVAWPSGKKKRVP
+1144 EVAWPSGKKKRIP

>member
-1 MGAMTFPKPPLVK
+1 MTFPGSRLAK
-14 RGCAALCLTGWMLG
+14 RVCAAMCLAGLVCLAMCPLG
-28 IICLVSHPFG
+28 LPA
-38 LLADELA
+38 ADLA
-45 WNNGQGH
+45 WDDGPGH
-52 RSAPLGVSGTRDAGF
+52 RSVALGVSGSRDAGF
-67 TSLSPALTGL
+67 ELLPPALTGL

-113 YFANLQGEN
+113 YFANLQGAN

-133 ADITGTAGVGCK
+133 ADITDASGVGCA
-145 GQLSTGASF
+145 GQLSTGAVF

-183 RFAEPV
+183 RFAEPA

-198 AMSLALGDV
+198 ALSLALGDV

-233 TLGRRGGQWVV
+233 TLGRRGDGWVV
-244 TRVNGQSSFK
+244 SRVNGQSTFK

-264 QDTRIK
+264 HDGKVK

-276 CFYVNDGAGRFQKV
+276 CFYLNDGTGKFQKM
-290 VFEKGTFTDEEGEPF
+290 VFEQGSFTDEDGQPF

-340 WINDGSGHFRAVPR
+340 WINDGRGRFRAVPR

-374 DGHEDMLVLDM
+374 DGHDDMLVLDM
-385 LARQQSRRLVH
+385 LARQQARRLVH
-396 LDKEKPIPIVVG
+396 LDKEKPIPSVVG
-408 KFNDRPRY
+408 KFDDRPRY
-416 NRNALLVSRGDGSWL
+416 NRNALLVSRGDGTWL

-473 IDSKNRVAAIKNATK
+473 IDSKNRVAAIQNATK

-512 NLGGLRFAPASS
+512 NLGGLKFAPASS

-529 HVGVT
+529 HVGVS

-593 GVSVLSQEIMAGGRY
+593 GESVLSQEIMAGGRY
-608 LSGDDPLRV
+608 LSGDDPMRV
-617 FAMLPGKAHRLEV
+617 FAMVPGEAHRLEV

-689 INDPLLP
+689 INEPLLP
-696 RRTSQSGPGVAWLD
+696 RRTSQAGPGVAWLD

-715 WEDLA
+715 WEDLV
-720 IVGDGELH
+720 IVAEGGLQLFGNTAGRFKKMDG
-728 LFSNT
+728 S
-733 NGQFKQTSN
+733 S
-742 PQVEVPGCRIDLDQ
+742 VEVPAWA
-756 DGDLDLIVSESGT
+756 
-769 LRFFEHK
+769 
-776 PSGQTINP
+776 NP
-784 IWGKPFET
+784 LET
-792 IDRVNGSAAADL
+792 VERVNGSAAADL

-823 FRNDDGLF
+823 FRNDDGQF
-831 TERTDA
+831 TERTEA

-919 ALEKGLPDLGS
+919 ALEKGLPDLRS
-930 RFPVHAEMVRAGIPG
+930 RFPVHAGMVEAGIKG
-945 IAGPAFAR
+945 IAGPAFSR

-972 RFEPVPLPMV
+972 RFEPVPLPIE
-982 VQLSPAF
+982 VQFSPAF

-1020 DAGTGLWMLGRGDGT
+1020 DAGTGLWLLGQGDGT

-1093 DGAGSGVGVSLR
+1093 DGAGSGVGVCLR

-1113 GPARVV
+1113 GPVRVV

-1144 EVAWPSGKKKRVP
+1144 EVAWPSGKKKRIP

>member
-1 MGAMTFPKPPLVK
+1 MCLAGLVCLAMCPL
-14 RGCAALCLTGWMLG
+14 GLPAA
-28 IICLVSHPFG
+28 
-38 LLADELA
+38 DLA
-45 WNNGQGH
+45 WDDGPGH
-52 RSAPLGVSGTRDAGF
+52 RSVALGVSGSRDAGF
-67 TSLSPALTGL
+67 ELLPPALTGL

-113 YFANLQGEN
+113 YFANLQGSN
-122 RLYRNLGGWKF
+122 RLYRNLGNWKF
-133 ADITGTAGVGCK
+133 ADITDSAGVGCA
-145 GQLSTGASF
+145 GQLSTGAVF

-183 RFAEPV
+183 RFAEPA
-189 DSGLARENT
+189 DTGLAKGGA

-233 TLGRRGGQWVV
+233 TLGRRGGGWVV
-244 TRVNGQSSFK
+244 SRVNGQSTFK

-264 QDTRIK
+264 HDGKVK

-276 CFYVNDGAGRFQKV
+276 CFYLNDGTGKFQKM
-290 VFEKGTFTDEEGEPF
+290 VFEQGSFTDEDGQPF
-305 AAARDWGLAVA
+305 AAAREWGLAVA

-340 WINDGSGHFRAVPR
+340 WINDGRGRFRAVPR

-374 DGHEDMLVLDM
+374 DGHDDMLVLDM
-385 LARQQSRRLVH
+385 LARQQARRLVH
-396 LDKEKPIPIVVG
+396 LDKEKPIPSVVG
-408 KFNDRPRY
+408 KFDDRPRY
-416 NRNALLVSRGDGSWL
+416 NRNALLVSRGDGTWL

-473 IDSKNRVAAIKNATK
+473 IDSKNRVAAIQNATK

-512 NLGGLRFAPASS
+512 NLGGLKFAPASS

-529 HVGVT
+529 HVGVS

-593 GVSVLSQEIMAGGRY
+593 GESVLSQEIMAGGRY
-608 LSGDDPLRV
+608 LSGDDPMRV
-617 FAMLPGKAHRLEV
+617 FAMVPGEAHRLEV

-689 INDPLLP
+689 INEPLLP
-696 RRTSQSGPGVAWLD
+696 RRTSQAGPGVAWLD

-715 WEDLA
+715 WEDLV
-720 IVGDGELH
+720 IVAEGGLQLFGNTAGRFKKMDG
-728 LFSNT
+728 S
-733 NGQFKQTSN
+733 S
-742 PQVEVPGCRIDLDQ
+742 VEVPAWA
-756 DGDLDLIVSESGT
+756 
-769 LRFFEHK
+769 
-776 PSGQTINP
+776 NP
-784 IWGKPFET
+784 LET
-792 IDRVNGSAAADL
+792 VERVNGSAAADL

-823 FRNDDGLF
+823 FRNDDGQF

-919 ALEKGLPDLGS
+919 ALEKGLPDLRS
-930 RFPVHAEMVRAGIPG
+930 RFPVHAGMVEAGIKG
-945 IAGPAFAR
+945 IAGPAFSR

-972 RFEPVPLPMV
+972 RFEPVPLPIE
-982 VQLSPAF
+982 VQFSPAF

-1020 DAGTGLWMLGRGDGT
+1020 DAGTGLWLLGRGDGT

-1093 DGAGSGVGVSLR
+1093 DGPGSGVGVCLR

-1144 EVAWPSGKKKRVP
+1144 EVAWPSGKKKRIP

>member
-1 MGAMTFPKPPLVK
+1 MALVPVWGLMGRMTSPVPPSA
-14 RGCAALCLTGWMLG
+14 RRAFAALCLTGFVCLALCPLG
-28 IICLVSHPFG
+28 LPA
-38 LLADELA
+38 ADLA
-45 WNNGQGH
+45 WDDGPGY
-52 RSAPLGVSGTRDAGF
+52 RSAPLRIAGTRDAGF
-67 TSLSPALTGL
+67 ERLPPAFTGL
-77 SFTNRLFGEM
+77 NFTNRLFGEM

-113 YFANLQGEN
+113 YFANLQGTN

-133 ADITGTAGVGCK
+133 ADITGTAGVGCA
-145 GQLSTGASF
+145 GQLSTGTAF
-154 ADVNGDGHTDL
+154 ADVNGDGHADL

-183 RFAEPV
+183 RFTEPA
-189 DSGLARENT
+189 DAGLTRDNSPT
-198 AMSLALGDV
+198 SLALGDV

-223 MHIADSSTRF
+223 MHIADASTRF
-233 TLGRRGGQWVV
+233 SLGRRDGQWVV
-244 TRVNGQSSFK
+244 THVNGKSTFK
-254 ARFRDRFLVT
+254 ARFRDRFLVMPGGLV
-264 QDTRIK
+264 K

-276 CFYVNDGAGRFQKV
+276 CFYLNDGAGRFQKV
-290 VFEKGTFTDEEGEPF
+290 VFERGTFTNEDGQPF

-325 PDLYVCNDFSSPDRF
+325 PDLYVCNDFSNPDRF
-340 WINDGSGHFRAVPR
+340 WINDGRGRFRAVPR

-374 DGHEDMLVLDM
+374 DGHDDMLVLDM
-385 LARQQSRRLVH
+385 LARQQKRRLVH
-396 LDKEKPIPIVVG
+396 LDKGKPIPTAVG
-408 KFNDRPRY
+408 KFDDRPRY
-416 NRNALLVSRGDGSWL
+416 NRNALLVSRGDGTWL
-431 EAANYAGLEA
+431 EVANYAGLEA

-466 FSFDTLD
+466 FSFDTMD
-473 IDSKNRVAAIKNATK
+473 IDGKNRIMAIQKAKK
-488 LPTAEL
+488 LPAAEL

-501 PAWPSANAAFR
+501 PPWPSANAAFH
-512 NLGGLRFAPASS
+512 NLGGLKFAPASS
-524 DWGFD
+524 DWGFG
-529 HVGVT
+529 HVGIS

-544 DGDQDVVINN
+544 DGDQDVVVNN
-554 LNQAA
+554 LNQSA

-564 ESSKPRVAVRL
+564 ESSRPRVAVRL

-580 NRFGIGARIRLAN
+580 NSFGIGARIRLAN
-593 GVSVLSQEIMAGGRY
+593 GDSVASQEMIAGGRY

-617 FAMLPGKAHRLEV
+617 FAVVPPGRHRLEV
-630 LWRTGARS
+630 LWRSGAQS
-638 VLEDVQA
+638 VLEEVRA
-645 NRLYEIHEPEAKA
+645 NWLYEFHEPEAKA
-658 KPIVTPAL
+658 KPPETPAPM
-666 TPIFEDVSERLSH
+666 PIFEDVSQRLGH
-679 RHEQS
+679 RHEQA
-684 PVSDF
+684 PVDDF
-689 INDPLLP
+689 VNDPLLP
-696 RRTSQSGPGVAWLD
+696 RRTSQAGPGVAWLD

-720 IVGDGELH
+720 IVGDGGLQ
-728 LFSNT
+728 LFGNT
-733 NGQFKQTSN
+733 AGRFRRINDPKA
-742 PQVEVPGCRIDLDQ
+742 EVPA
-756 DGDLDLIVSESGT
+756 
-769 LRFFEHK
+769 
-776 PSGQTINP
+776 
-784 IWGKPFET
+784 WGAPFET
-792 IDRVNGSAAADL
+792 VERVNGLAKADL
-804 DGDGDADLAL
+804 DGDGDAELVL

-823 FRNDDGLF
+823 FRNDAGQF

-837 LGLAD
+837 LGLGG

-857 DGRLDIIATNWGR
+857 DGRLDIVATNWGR

-880 DGGESRLALFVGDV
+880 DDAEPRLALFVGDV

-906 RVGGRWLPVRDRH
+906 RVAGRWLPVRDRH
-919 ALEKGLPDLGS
+919 ALEKGLPNLRS
-930 RFPVHAEMVRAGIPG
+930 RFPVHAEMVKAGIEG
-945 IAGPAFAR
+945 IAEPAFGR

-972 RFEPVPLPMV
+972 RFEPAPLPME

-1020 DAGTGLWMLGRGDGT
+1020 DAGAGLWLLGHGDGT
-1035 FRALKPSESGV
+1035 FRALGPGESGV

-1070 TQNASVTR
+1070 TQNAATTR
-1078 LFRNQLDAKG
+1078 LFRNQAQARG

-1093 DGAGSGVGVSLR
+1093 DGGVEGAGVCLR
-1105 LSYKDGTK
+1105 LCYADGTK
-1113 GPARVV
+1113 GPVRAV
-1119 QVGSGYRSANATTQ
+1119 QAGSGYRSANATTQ
-1133 VLGAAGEVAAI
+1133 VLGAAGEAVAV
-1144 EVAWPSGKKKRVP
+1144 EVAWPSGKKTIVP
-1157 IEPGQSEVVVT
+1157 LNPGQAEAVLSYPSE
-1168 ELQNP
+1168 P

>member
-1 MGAMTFPKPPLVK
+1 MIRVVGPPSAWPSGAFALALAPVSGLMGRMTSPAPRLAK
-14 RGCAALCLTGWMLG
+14 RAGAAFCLTGFVCLALCPLG
-28 IICLVSHPFG
+28 LPA
-38 LLADELA
+38 ADLA
-45 WNNGQGH
+45 WDDGPGH
-52 RSAPLGVSGTRDAGF
+52 RSAPLRIAGTRDAGF
-67 TSLSPALTGL
+67 DRLPPAFTGL

-113 YFANLQGEN
+113 YFANLQGAN

-133 ADITGTAGVGCK
+133 VDITGPAGVGCA
-145 GQLSTGASF
+145 GQLSTGAAF

-183 RFAEPV
+183 RFAESAG
-189 DSGLARENT
+189 SGLARENT

-223 MHIADSSTRF
+223 IHIADSSTRF

-254 ARFRDRFLVT
+254 ARFRGRFLVT
-264 QDTRIK
+264 PDGKVK
-270 ELPERD
+270 ELPESD
-276 CFYVNDGAGRFQKV
+276 CFYLNDGAGRFQKV
-290 VFEKGTFTDEEGEPF
+290 AFEKGTFTDEDGQPF

-325 PDLYVCNDFSSPDRF
+325 PDLYVCNDFSNPDRF
-340 WINDGSGHFRAVPR
+340 WINDGRGRFRAVPR

-408 KFNDRPRY
+408 KFHDRPRY
-416 NRNALLVSRGDGSWL
+416 NRNALLVSRGDGTWL

-441 SDWSWAA
+441 SDWSWAV

-466 FSFDTLD
+466 FSFDMMD
-473 IDSKNRVAAIKNATK
+473 IDSKNRVLAIQNATK

-512 NLGGLRFAPASS
+512 NLGGLKFSPASS

-529 HVGVT
+529 HMGVS

-544 DGDQDVVINN
+544 DGDQDVVVNN

-564 ESSKPRVAVRL
+564 ESNRPRLAVRL

-580 NRFGIGARIRLAN
+580 NPFGIGARIRLAN
-593 GVSVLSQEIMAGGRY
+593 GNNIASQEMIAGGRY

-617 FAMLPGKAHRLEV
+617 FAMAPGRPHRLEV
-630 LWRTGARS
+630 FWRSGARS
-638 VLEDVQA
+638 VLEGVQA
-645 NRLYEIHEPEAKA
+645 NRLYEIHEPEAKG
-658 KPIVTPAL
+658 KLLVTPAP
-666 TPIFEDVSERLSH
+666 TPIFEDVSQRLGH
-679 RHEQS
+679 RHEQA
-684 PVSDF
+684 PVDDF
-689 INDPLLP
+689 VNDPLLP
-696 RRTSQSGPGVAWLD
+696 RRTSQAGPGVAWLD

-720 IVGDGELH
+720 IVGEAGLQ
-728 LFSNT
+728 LFGNT
-733 NGQFKQTSN
+733 MGRFRRIHN
-742 PQVEVPGCRIDLDQ
+742 PKV
-756 DGDLDLIVSESGT
+756 
-769 LRFFEHK
+769 K
-776 PSGQTINP
+776 APS
-784 IWGKPFET
+784 WGAPFEMVE
-792 IDRVNGSAAADL
+792 RVNGLAKADL
-804 DGDGDADLAL
+804 DGDGDGDLAL

-823 FRNDDGLF
+823 FRNDDGQF
-831 TERTDA
+831 TDQTDA
-837 LGLAD
+837 LGLGG
-842 YRGWWNGVAMIDANN
+842 YRGWWNGVAMVDANN
-857 DGRLDIIATNWGR
+857 DGRLDIVATNWGR

-880 DGGESRLALFVGDV
+880 DGGDSRLALFVGDV
-894 DGNGTVEQLEAV
+894 DGNGTLEQLEAV
-906 RVGGRWLPVRDRH
+906 RDGGRWLPVRDRH

-930 RFPVHAEMVRAGIPG
+930 RFLLHAEMVKAGIEG

-972 RFEPVPLPMV
+972 RFEPVPLPME
-982 VQLSPAF
+982 VQLSTAF

-1020 DAGTGLWMLGRGDGT
+1020 DAGAGLWLLGHGDGT
-1035 FRALKPSESGV
+1035 FRALGPGESGV

-1070 TQNASVTR
+1070 TQNAATTR
-1078 LFRNQLDAKG
+1078 LFRNQAQARG

-1093 DGAGSGVGVSLR
+1093 DGGVEGAGVCLR
-1105 LSYKDGTK
+1105 LCYADGTK
-1113 GPARVV
+1113 GPVRAV
-1119 QVGSGYRSANATTQ
+1119 QAGSGYRSANATTQ
-1133 VLGAAGEVAAI
+1133 VLGAAGEAVAV
-1144 EVAWPSGKKKRVP
+1144 EVAWPSGKKTIVP
-1157 IEPGQSEVVVT
+1157 LNPGQAEAVLSYPSE
-1168 ELQNP
+1168 P

>member
-1 MGAMTFPKPPLVK
+1 MGAMAFPKPCLAK
-14 RGCAALCLTGWMLG
+14 RACVALCLTGLMLG
-28 IICLVSHPFG
+28 IICLVSHPLG
-38 LLADELA
+38 LFADELA

-67 TSLSPALTGL
+67 ESLPPALTGL

-113 YFANLQGEN
+113 YFANLQGAN

-133 ADITGTAGVGCK
+133 ADITESAGVGCA
-145 GQLSTGASF
+145 GQLSTGAAF

-254 ARFRDRFLVT
+254 ARFRGRFLVT
-264 QDTRIK
+264 PDARVK

-276 CFYVNDGAGRFQKV
+276 CFYVNDGTGRFQKV
-290 VFEKGTFTDEEGEPF
+290 VFEKGTFTDEDGEPF

-340 WINDGSGHFRAVPR
+340 WINDGRGRFRAVPR

-385 LARQQSRRLVH
+385 LARQQSQRLVH

-473 IDSKNRVAAIKNATK
+473 IDSKNRVTAIKNATK

-501 PAWPSANAAFR
+501 PPWPSANAAFR
-512 NLGGLRFAPASS
+512 NLGGLRFAPASG

-529 HVGVT
+529 HKGIS

-544 DGDQDVVINN
+544 DGDQDVVVNN

-564 ESSKPRVAVRL
+564 QSNRPRLAVRL
-575 RGRGG
+575 RGRRG
-580 NRFGIGARIRLAN
+580 NPFGIGARIRLAN
-593 GVSVLSQEIMAGGRY
+593 GNTVASQEMIAGGRY
-608 LSGDDPLRV
+608 LSGDEPLRV
-617 FAMLPGKAHRLEV
+617 FAVLPGRPHRLEV
-630 LWRTGARS
+630 LWRSGARS
-638 VLEDVQA
+638 VLEGVQA
-645 NRLYEIHEPEAKA
+645 NRLYEVHEPKA
-658 KPIVTPAL
+658 VVKQSKESALKP
-666 TPIFEDVSERLSH
+666 FFKDVSQRLSH
-679 RHEQS
+679 RHEQV
-684 PVSDF
+684 PPSDF
-689 INDPLLP
+689 VNDPLLP
-696 RRTSQSGPGVAWLD
+696 RRTSQAGPGVAWLD
-710 ADRDG
+710 ANRDG

-720 IVGDGELH
+720 IVEEGGLQ
-728 LFSNT
+728 LYGNMK
-733 NGQFKQTSN
+733 GQFKLTNN
-742 PQVEVPGCRIDLDQ
+742 PKVEVPACRIDLDQ
-756 DGDLDLIVSESGT
+756 DGDLDSIVLDVGVLRFLESG
-769 LRFFEHK
+769 RQVANAAWE
-776 PSGQTINP
+776 
-784 IWGKPFET
+784 KPFEKVE
-792 IDRVNGSAAADL
+792 RVNGLAAADL
-804 DGDGDADLAL
+804 DGDGDSDLAL

-823 FRNDDGLF
+823 FRNDDGQF

-837 LGLAD
+837 LGLGE

-857 DGRLDIIATNWGR
+857 DGRLDLIATNWGR

-880 DGGESRLALFVGDV
+880 GGGDSRLALFVGDV

-906 RVGGRWLPVRDRH
+906 RDGDRWLPVRDRH
-919 ALEKGLPDLGS
+919 ALEKGLPELGS
-930 RFPVHAEMVRAGIPG
+930 RFPLHADMVRAGIAG
-945 IAGPAFAR
+945 ITGPAFGR

-972 RFEPVPLPMV
+972 YFEPLPLPME

-1020 DAGTGLWMLGRGDGT
+1020 DAGTGLWLLGRGDGT
-1035 FRALKPSESGV
+1035 FRALSPIESGV

-1078 LFRNQLDAKG
+1078 LFHNQLDAKG

-1093 DGAGSGVGVSLR
+1093 GGAENGVGVSLR
-1105 LSYKDGTK
+1105 LCYRDGTK
-1113 GPARVV
+1113 GAARVV

-1133 VLGAAGEVAAI
+1133 VLGAAREVAAI